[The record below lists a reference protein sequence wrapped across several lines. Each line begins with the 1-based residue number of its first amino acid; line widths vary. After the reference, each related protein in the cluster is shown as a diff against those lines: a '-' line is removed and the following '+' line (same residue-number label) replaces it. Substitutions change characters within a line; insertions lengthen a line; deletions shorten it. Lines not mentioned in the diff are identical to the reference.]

1 MKVRF
6 TGVIEKRSG
15 GCKCRGK
22 TSGTSFVTSKHYILP
37 SGVQKTFRINAV
49 EEVLDS
55 DGEFLLSYSYTD
67 PKGVTHNVFE
77 VV

>member
-22 TSGTSFVTSKHYILP
+22 TSGSSFVTSKHYILP
-37 SGVQKTFRINAV
+37 SGVQKTFRVGV
-49 EEVLDS
+49 EEEVSDS